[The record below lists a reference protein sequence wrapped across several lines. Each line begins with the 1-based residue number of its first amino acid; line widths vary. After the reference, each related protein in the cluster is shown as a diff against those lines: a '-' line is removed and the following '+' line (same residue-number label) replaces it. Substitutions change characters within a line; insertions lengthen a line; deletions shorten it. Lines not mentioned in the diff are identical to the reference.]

1 MDEAEMKKNAQF
13 LIENLSGKEI
23 PGSHSLTVRYKTLVN
38 FAKVFGITDPK
49 YVGSEDEVIA
59 SHAFANHY
67 TIKSLY
73 TLLLGMKLE
82 QDGKERDFIL
92 NLGKLLHASQKY
104 NWDGCVDIKPGDRI
118 TATGKWGK
126 VWLVEENM
134 ILFAQL
140 IVEVRNQNNELVCKP
155 VVTAAIRPGGY

>member
-1 MDEAEMKKNAQF
+1 
-13 LIENLSGKEI
+13 
-23 PGSHSLTVRYKTLVN
+23 
-38 FAKVFGITDPK
+38 
-49 YVGSEDEVIA
+49 
-59 SHAFANHY
+59 
-67 TIKSLY
+67 
-73 TLLLGMKLE
+73 MKLE

-104 NWDGCVDIKPGDRI
+104 NWDGCVDIKPGDRL

>member
-1 MDEAEMKKNAQF
+1 MKKNAQF

-59 SHAFANHY
+59 CHAFANHY

-104 NWDGCVDIKPGDRI
+104 NWDGCVDVKPGDKLI
-118 TATGKWGK
+118 ATAKFGK
-126 VWLVEENM
+126 VWLVEGNM
-134 ILFAQL
+134 MLFVEL
-140 IVEVRNQNNELVCKP
+140 ITKIVNQNNDPVCNV
-155 VVTAAIRPGGY
+155 VVTAGLRKGGY

>member
-23 PGSHSLTVRYKTLVN
+23 PGSHSLTVRYKSLVN

-49 YVGSEDEVIA
+49 YVGLEDEVIA
-59 SHAFANHY
+59 CHAFANHY

-82 QDGKERDFIL
+82 QDGKERDFVL

-104 NWDGCVDIKPGDRI
+104 NWDGCVDIRPGDRL

-155 VVTAAIRPGGY
+155 

>member
-38 FAKVFGITDPK
+38 FAKVFGIKDPK
-49 YVGSEDEVIA
+49 YVGSEEEVIA
-59 SHAFANHY
+59 CHAFANHY

-73 TLLLGMKLE
+73 TLLLGMKLV

-104 NWDGCVDIKPGDRI
+104 NWDGCVDIRPGDRL

-126 VWLVEENM
+126 VWLIEANM

-140 IVEVRNQNNELVCKP
+140 IVEVKNQNDELVCRP
-155 VVTAAIRPGGY
+155 VVSAAIRPGGY

>member
-1 MDEAEMKKNAQF
+1 MKKNAQF

-23 PGSHSLTVRYKTLVN
+23 PGSHSLTVRYKSLVN

-59 SHAFANHY
+59 CHAFANHY

-82 QDGKERDFIL
+82 QDGKERDFVL

-104 NWDGCVDIKPGDRI
+104 NWDGCVDIRPGDRL

-155 VVTAAIRPGGY
+155 VVTAAIRSGGY

>member
-1 MDEAEMKKNAQF
+1 MKKNAQF

-23 PGSHSLTVRYKTLVN
+23 PGSHSLTVRYKALVN
-38 FAKVFGITDPK
+38 FAKVFGIKDPK
-49 YVGSEDEVIA
+49 YVGSEEEVIA
-59 SHAFANHY
+59 CHAFANHY

-73 TLLLGMKLE
+73 TLLLGMKLV
-82 QDGKERDFIL
+82 QDGKDRDFIL

-104 NWDGCVDIKPGDRI
+104 NWDGCVDIRPGDRL

-126 VWLVEENM
+126 VWLVEANM

-140 IVEVRNQNNELVCKP
+140 IVEVKNQNDELVCRP
-155 VVTAAIRPGGY
+155 VVSAAIRPGGY

>member
-49 YVGSEDEVIA
+49 YIGSEDEVIA
-59 SHAFANHY
+59 CHAFANHY

-104 NWDGCVDIKPGDRI
+104 NWEGCVDIRPGDRL
-118 TATGKWGK
+118 TATGKWGD

>member
-23 PGSHSLTVRYKTLVN
+23 PGSHSLTVRYKSLVN

-59 SHAFANHY
+59 CHAFANHY

-82 QDGKERDFIL
+82 QDGKERDFVL

-104 NWDGCVDIKPGDRI
+104 NWDGCVDIRPGDRL

-155 VVTAAIRPGGY
+155 VVTAAIRSGGY